1 MLQSII
7 ALLFVSGEPMQVSQI
22 ARLLNLEENEIENSF
37 EDLKKNLDTCGLSL
51 VVANDGISIVTKP
64 EYSEVID
71 SFRKEELKGDLT
83 PATLQ
88 VLTLVAYMGEPSRKD
103 ISFIRGVQSAQS
115 IRTLTVRGLIER
127 KGENCCLT
135 TEALRYLGVDSAKE
149 LPEYESI
156 NKELTQKLKIALSEN
171 I

>member
-1 MLQSII
+1 MNQSII
-7 ALLFVSGEPMQVSQI
+7 ALLFVSGEPIQLSQI
-22 ARLLNLEENEIENSF
+22 ARLLNVKEDEIKKSFDEIKKYLEQG
-37 EDLKKNLDTCGLSL
+37 GLSL
-51 VVANDGISIVTKP
+51 LIANDGVSIVTKP

-71 SFRKEELKGDLT
+71 EFRKEELKSDLT

-88 VLTLVAYMGEPSRKD
+88 VLTLIAYMNEPSRKD

-127 KGENCCLT
+127 KGESCLLT
-135 TEALRYLGVDSAKE
+135 TEALRYLGVTSVKD
-149 LPEYESI
+149 LPEYENI
-156 NKELTQKLKIALSEN
+156 NKELTQKLKSALSEN

>member
-1 MLQSII
+1 MHQSII
-7 ALLFVSGEPMQVSQI
+7 ALLFVSGEGMPISQL
-22 ARLLNLEENEIENSF
+22 ATLLNIKEDEIKNSLDEVKNILE
-37 EDLKKNLDTCGLSL
+37 KTGLTL
-51 VVANDGISIVTKP
+51 IIANNQISITTKG
-64 EYSEVID
+64 EFGELID

-88 VLTLVAYMGEPSRKD
+88 VLTLVAYLDNPSRRD

-127 KGENCCLT
+127 NGENCSLT
-135 TEALRYLGVDSAKE
+135 IDALRFLGISKVME
-149 LPEYESI
+149 LPEYENI
-156 NKELTQKLKIALSEN
+156 KKELEEKLKSAYKEN

>member
-1 MLQSII
+1 MNQSII
-7 ALLFVSGEPMQVSQI
+7 ALLFVSGEPMQLSQI
-22 ARLLNLEENEIENSF
+22 ARLLNVKEEEIVNSF
-37 EDLKKNLDTCGLSL
+37 DEIKKYLEQGGLSL
-51 VVANDGISIVTKP
+51 VMANDGVSIVTKP

-71 SFRKEELKGDLT
+71 AFRKEELKGDLT

-88 VLTLVAYMGEPSRKD
+88 VLTLIAYMNEPSRKD

-127 KGENCCLT
+127 KGENCLLT
-135 TEALRYLGVDSAKE
+135 TEALRYLGVTSSKE

-156 NKELTQKLKIALSEN
+156 NKELTQKLKSASSEN
-171 I
+171 V

>member
-1 MLQSII
+1 MFQSII
-7 ALLFVSGEPMQVSQI
+7 ALLFVSGEPMAVAQI
-22 ARLLNLEENEIENSF
+22 ARLLNVKEEEIINSF
-37 EDLKKNLDTCGLSL
+37 EDVKKSLDSCGLSL
-51 VVANDGISIVTKP
+51 LVANDGVSIVTK
-64 EYSEVID
+64 SEHSEIID
-71 SFRKEELKGDLT
+71 AFRKEELKGDLT

-88 VLTLVAYMGEPSRKD
+88 VLTLIAYMNEPSRKD

-127 KGENCCLT
+127 KGENCMLT
-135 TEALRYLGVDSAKE
+135 TEALRYLGVTSQSE

-156 NKELTQKLKIALSEN
+156 NKELTQKLDKAYTEN

>member
-1 MLQSII
+1 MFQSII
-7 ALLFVSGEPMQVSQI
+7 ALLFVSGEPMSVAQI
-22 ARLLNLEENEIENSF
+22 SRLLNVPEEEVANSF
-37 EDLKKNLDTCGLSL
+37 EEIKKYLEQGGLSL
-51 VVANDGISIVTKP
+51 VMAKDGVSIVTK
-64 EYSEVID
+64 SEHGDIID
-71 SFRKEELKGDLT
+71 AFRKEELKGDLT

-88 VLTLVAYMGEPSRKD
+88 VLTLIAYMNEPSRKD

-135 TEALRYLGVDSAKE
+135 TEALRYLGVTSPEE

-156 NKELTQKLKIALSEN
+156 NKELMQKLKTALSEN
-171 I
+171 V